1 MSEEVIKCSICLAPV
16 HEHSHNGE
24 VYWSGGHNAQPITD
38 GRACDSCNNNIVL
51 VQRFC
56 NVGRVPMDSQLPTGK
71 ELTKF
76 AQRLRVRYDE
86 TFADTTA
93 KILGDLR

>member
-1 MSEEVIKCSICLAPV
+1 MSEVTECSICLAPV

-38 GRACDSCNNNIVL
+38 GRCCDSCNTYIVL

-56 NVGRVPMDSQLPTGK
+56 NVGRVKMQSEIPTGK
-71 ELTKF
+71 ELRIY
-76 AQRLRVRYDE
+76 AQALRVRYDAE
-86 TFADTTA
+86 V
-93 KILGDLR
+93 IQ

>member
-1 MSEEVIKCSICLAPV
+1 MSEVTKCSICLAPV

-24 VYWSGGHNAQPITD
+24 VYWSGGHNAQPINA
-38 GRACDSCNNNIVL
+38 GRCCDSCNSHIVL

-56 NVGRVPMDSQLPTGK
+56 NVGRVTMDSQLPTGK

-76 AQRLRVRYDE
+76 AQAMRVRYDE
-86 TFADTTA
+86 TIADTTA
-93 KILGDLR
+93 KVLGELR

>member
-1 MSEEVIKCSICLAPV
+1 MSEATKCSICLAPV
-16 HEHSHNGE
+16 HLHADPANGR

-38 GRACDSCNNNIVL
+38 GRACDSCNSQIVL
-51 VQRFC
+51 TQRFC

-76 AQRLRVRYDE
+76 AQALRIRYDTQKE
-86 TFADTTA
+86 M
-93 KILGDLR
+93 IE